1 MQGRQGLP
9 SFPDIGE
16 TLHMTKVTPAAL
28 LAVLLALSA
37 PAGANDPAAAAT
49 PAAPPAPLDFSTL
62 APFPADKT
70 VNQSIML
77 EGRKLQYQA
86 TVGSLPVLDETGKTI
101 AEVVFT
107 AYTMPGKDRPVT
119 FALNGGPGASSVYL
133 NLGTMGP
140 KRVQFGD
147 NGDSPSAP
155 ALLRDNPGTWL
166 DFTDLVFIDPVGT
179 GFSRA
184 RIAPEEAG
192 KRFYAVQPDIE
203 YLSRIIYDWL
213 VKHGRL
219 LSPKYIA
226 GESYGGFRAPRI
238 THYLQTNLGVA
249 MNGMVLVS
257 PALELATSL
266 PSELS
271 PMPYVESLVTV
282 AAAHLERQGRLSDA
296 AMEQVIEYLR
306 GEYVV
311 DFMKGS
317 RDTDAVARMS
327 RRLAELTGVPE
338 DFIRSK
344 AGRLSSNDAMREVHR
359 LQGKVGSV
367 YDINVTAWDPFPYSS
382 LKRAGDPV
390 LDGIIAPTTTAMV
403 HFVTQTVG
411 WKVPARY
418 YALNME
424 MRWDIEGT
432 GGGAVDQ
439 LHRSIAIDPKLKVLI
454 VHGWG
459 DLACTYMNSRLIVD
473 NLPVMG
479 DPARVQLKAYPGGH
493 MFYSR
498 PASQDAFRR
507 DVAGMYGMH

>member
-1 MQGRQGLP
+1 MTNVTLVASLAILFALFAAPAAANGADPASTTPPAPADFSSLP
-9 SFPDIGE
+9 SFP
-16 TLHMTKVTPAAL
+16 
-28 LAVLLALSA
+28 
-37 PAGANDPAAAAT
+37 
-49 PAAPPAPLDFSTL
+49 
-62 APFPADKT
+62 ADRT
-70 VNQSIML
+70 VRQSIVL
-77 EGRKLQYQA
+77 EGRRLEYEA
-86 TVGSLPVLDETGKTI
+86 TVGSLPVFEETGKTI

-107 AYTMPGKDRPVT
+107 AYTVPGKNRPVT

-147 NGDSPSAP
+147 NGDSPSDP
-155 ALLRDNPGTWL
+155 AQLIDNPGTWL

-184 RIAPEEAG
+184 RVSAEEAS
-192 KRFYAVQPDIE
+192 KRFYSTKADIE

-213 VKHGRL
+213 VKNGRL
-219 LSPKYIA
+219 MSPKYIA

-257 PALELATSL
+257 PALEMATSL

-271 PMPYVESLVTV
+271 PMPYVESLATV
-282 AAAHLERQGRLSDA
+282 AAAHLERQGRLTEA
-296 AMEQVIEYLR
+296 AMEEVIEYLR

-311 DFMKGS
+311 DFLKGT
-317 RDTDAVARMS
+317 RDVAAVARMS
-327 RRLAELTGVPE
+327 RRLAELTGVSE
-338 DFIRSK
+338 EFLRGK
-344 AGRLSSNDAMREVHR
+344 GGRLTADDAMREVHR
-359 LQGKVGSV
+359 TRGKVGSF
-367 YDINVTAWDPFPYSS
+367 YDINVTAWDPFPYTSF
-382 LKRAGDPV
+382 KRAGDPV

-411 WKVPARY
+411 WKTPARY
-418 YALNME
+418 YALNQE
-424 MRWDIEGT
+424 MRWNTEGSE
-432 GGGAVDQ
+432 GGAVDQ
-439 LHRSIAIDPKLKVLI
+439 LRRALAIDPRLKALI

-473 NLPVMG
+473 NLPLMG
-479 DPARVQLKAYPGGH
+479 GPGRVQLKGYAGGH

-498 PASQDAFRR
+498 RESQAAFRR
-507 DVAGMYGMH
+507 DVARFYGAH